1 MINHKDI
8 TVVVQGP
15 VQTFQDRAQEPG
27 ITKKCLESVRSQLP
41 GSRIILSTWPS
52 QDLSGLDYDELVIS
66 EDPGPNVRFLKSD
79 GNPQYFNNNRQIVS
93 TREGLKKVTTRYAI
107 KLRSDNFLTGNSF
120 IELQQKYP
128 KRSKSHCLLDERVVV
143 ANVFTRQYAKGFRVP
158 FHLSDFFYFGLKKD
172 LLALWDLELFPD
184 ATDFETDREDVLF
197 DGFATDCTQAF
208 WVRAL
213 QKFDSS
219 IYINGL
225 LDNSPE
231 NLEISEQ
238 CFANNLVIASP
249 AELGLGLCQKFLG
262 TARISRTKGQCAQ
275 WQHWEW
281 QEIYR
286 RYCDPD
292 FPKAPASVKA
302 SLFLKRLVH
311 VHPVKLETL
320 VKLYKNRHSSESG
333 GIK

>member
-15 VQTFQDRAQEPG
+15 VQTFQDRPQESG
-27 ITKKCLESVRSQLP
+27 ITKKCIESVRTHLP

-66 EDPGPNVRFLKSD
+66 DDPGPNVRFLKSD

-93 TREGLKKVTTRYAI
+93 TREGLKQVNTRYAT
-107 KLRSDNFLTGNSF
+107 KLRSDNFLTGNF
-120 IELQQKYP
+120 FTELQQRYP
-128 KRSKSHCLLDERVVV
+128 ERSKSHHFLNERVVV

-158 FHLSDFFYFGLKKD
+158 FHLSDFFYFGLTED

-184 ATDFETDREDVLF
+184 ARDPETDREDVLF
-197 DGFATDCTQAF
+197 QGFATDCTQAF
-208 WVRAL
+208 WIRAL

-219 IYINGL
+219 IHINNL
-225 LDNSPE
+225 LDNTPE
-231 NLEISEQ
+231 NLETSEK

-262 TARISRTKGQCAQ
+262 TARISRTKGQSAQ

-286 RYCDPD
+286 RYCDPH

-302 SLFLKRLVH
+302 NLFLKRLIH
-311 VHPVKLETL
+311 VHPVKLETI
-320 VKLYKNRHSSESG
+320 VKLYKTRRNSESG
-333 GIK
+333 STK